1 MFGKKLRE
9 LRKLEGWKQEEVAK
23 KIGVTKQTYSHYE
36 NETRTPSLGTI
47 RKLAEVYGVDLDTVF
62 GTDDSPEIKE
72 KGNVYTVPSFKS
84 VPIVGQIS
92 CGNGVLAYE
101 DIEGYEDVPSSWL
114 NGGKYFFLRAKG
126 DSMINARIH
135 DGDLVLIREQPEV
148 EDGEIAAV
156 LIDGDAV
163 LKRVYKQENGINLV
177 SENPAYP
184 TKFYSEGVQILGKL
198 KKIFINV

>member
-1 MFGKKLRE
+1 MFGKKLKE
-9 LRKLEGWKQEEVAK
+9 LRKIEGWTQEQVAT
-23 KIGVTKQTYSHYE
+23 KIGVTKQTYNHYE
-36 NETRTPSLGTI
+36 NEKRTPSLGTI
-47 RKLAEVYGVDLDTVF
+47 KKLAEVYGVDLDTVF
-62 GTDDSPEIKE
+62 GEQSVAKE
-72 KGNVYTVPSFKS
+72 VGIVYDIPSFKS
-84 VPIVGQIS
+84 VPVVGQIS

-101 DIEGYEDVPSSWL
+101 DIQGYEDVPTSWL

-156 LIDGDAV
+156 MIDGDAV
-163 LKRVYKQENGINLV
+163 LKRVYKRENTIILQ
-177 SENPAYP
+177 SENPSYP
-184 TKFYSEGVQILGKL
+184 PMILDKNVVILGKL